1 MMLSI
6 LGCPDSK
13 IIFLSAD
20 NSADVVQAALSI
32 VAHGFVHKAGTATEL
47 LSALET
53 AHLLAIC

>member
-32 VAHGFVHKAGTATEL
+32 VAHGFVHKAGAATEL

-53 AHLLAIC
+53 AH